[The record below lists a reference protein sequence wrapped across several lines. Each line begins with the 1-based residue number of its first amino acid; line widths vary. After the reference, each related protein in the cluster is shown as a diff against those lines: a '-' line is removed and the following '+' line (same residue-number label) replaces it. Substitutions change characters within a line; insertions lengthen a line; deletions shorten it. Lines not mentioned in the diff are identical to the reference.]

1 MSTGLIIFFILASIF
16 GVAIAV
22 IFSID
27 GLSGKLFSGFAT
39 DDRED
44 KEIK

>member
-1 MSTGLIIFFILASIF
+1 MSTGLILFFIGASIF

-22 IFSID
+22 VFSID
-27 GLSGKLFSGFAT
+27 GLSAKLFSGFF
-39 DDRED
+39 DNDRED

>member
-1 MSTGLIIFFILASIF
+1 MSTGLIIFFIGASIF
-16 GVAIAV
+16 GIAISV

-27 GLSGKLFSGFAT
+27 GLSGKLFSGFAENNS
-39 DDRED
+39 RE

>member
-1 MSTGLIIFFILASIF
+1 MDTGLIIFFVGASIF

-27 GLSGKLFSGFAT
+27 SISGKIFGAKDET
-39 DDRED
+39 QE
-44 KEIK
+44 K

>member
-1 MSTGLIIFFILASIF
+1 MSTGLILFFIGASIF
-16 GVAIAV
+16 GVGIAV

-27 GLSGKLFSGFAT
+27 GLSGKLFSGLVEN
-39 DDRED
+39 DRKD

>member
-1 MSTGLIIFFILASIF
+1 MSTGLILFFIGASIF
-16 GVAIAV
+16 GVAISV

-27 GLSGKLFSGFAT
+27 GLSGKLFSGLVGN
-39 DDRED
+39 DRED